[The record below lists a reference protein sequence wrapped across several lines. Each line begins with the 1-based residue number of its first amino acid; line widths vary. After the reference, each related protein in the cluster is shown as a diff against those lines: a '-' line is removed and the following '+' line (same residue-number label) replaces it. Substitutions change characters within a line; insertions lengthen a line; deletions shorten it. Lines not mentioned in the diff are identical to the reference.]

1 MAASGVINFGNRN
14 RHVMRVPHL
23 RYLIDGAIANRG
35 EHRRPSAVS
44 EPPMIA
50 HGQGPGHGPDHGRPR
65 RNIAPVIALVIVPV
79 MAPAV
84 AAKGRLASSA
94 GPL

>member
-1 MAASGVINFGNRN
+1 MAVSGVINFGNRN

-50 HGQGPGHGPDHGRPR
+50 HGQGHGHGPDLGRPR
-65 RNIAPVIALVIVPV
+65 RNIALVIVPV